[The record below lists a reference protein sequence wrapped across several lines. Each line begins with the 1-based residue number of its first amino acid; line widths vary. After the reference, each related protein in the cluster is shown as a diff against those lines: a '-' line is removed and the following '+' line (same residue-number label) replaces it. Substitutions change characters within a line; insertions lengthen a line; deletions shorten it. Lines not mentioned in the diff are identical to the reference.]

1 MQAIK
6 TAIRPRGTGNPDK
19 SNIMQNTYFGQTAG
33 GIIKTAQIAQMRA
46 GNWEIV
52 VRAADGSEH
61 VAIAGNNVLT
71 LMQVHGVTA
80 QMHMSDR
87 AAKKMQALTDAIEA
101 RYLAA

>member
-1 MQAIK
+1 MH
-6 TAIRPRGTGNPDK
+6 RPGGTGHPDR
-19 SNIMQNTYFGQTAG
+19 SIIMQNTYLGQTAG